1 MKNNNVIIQT
11 VFVFALTLIVSHVAF
26 SFVQQFLQKDV
37 NYSQALFDLEGK
49 VQVFN
54 GLPFELKLTG
64 MALVVGVFVLLMGI
78 LRKKDKG
85 YKDASDHGAYGSAQF
100 SNLDKLRAAGYIASK
115 KHSKWNEKNPY
126 IALNASE
133 GIVLGRVEN
142 ELVIIPPESKLDNR
156 NVLLIGASGSGK
168 GQAFVINNILNNK
181 SSTIVVTDPK
191 GELYDLTH
199 EIKKDQGYKVYQI
212 DFLNLLGDGY
222 NPLDYI
228 HDDLDAKRIALT
240 IARNASKDD
249 KEDHWFSKGVDLLT
263 GLILYVKAEYPN
275 PSIPV
280 EVKREFNKANEDEE
294 YLVSICEEIG
304 EDHAAYQYLKDA
316 SVAKGNERASI
327 FSTFTKQ
334 VGIFSSKKVADLTKQ
349 SDINFHD
356 LQEEVSILYIKIP
369 IKDNPVAS
377 LTATFFDQLIT
388 TLYKIGDQY
397 GSKLKIP
404 SILLL
409 DEFANIGKLNG
420 YDETLSTCRG
430 YDLSIITVVQ
440 DFAQLEAK
448 YGKEIARTII
458 NNHDTTLFLRTK
470 DPETAKFFERLAG
483 DTTIRYNTKSSS
495 NGGGWAYILDIGGS
509 SSSSSVS
516 QNEQL
521 IKKPLVSEAEFLNI
535 NPPSVCYAFLTGHTL
550 KMEKAYQSLIY
561 KGFITGEKQ
570 EIVDG
575 IKRFPYVYPQHRDKY
590 LQTIGKKS
598 VEREKKVNVSLSKAP
613 ATPLTVDITKTQVD
627 IEMKEK
633 TESDANTKEFELIEH
648 FVSSAQ
654 LQPTK
659 EKPKAKE
666 EKPDLMDSL
675 VNRFVTEIVNG
686 KSEETISFV
695 EAASE
700 SESESESVV
709 SDVQPIE
716 DIQEQLNEVVENA
729 KEAFNDNPSTEALA
743 ELKEI
748 VTFKQTVEEVEELLE
763 ENEQLE
769 EVVSFF
775 EGPNPLDE
783 LIELDSDTDIDLVE
797 LEEELPM

>member
-1 MKNNNVIIQT
+1 MKNNNVIIQAILGL
-11 VFVFALTLIVSHVAF
+11 VLTLIISYVTF
-26 SFVQQFLQKDV
+26 SFVQQYVQEGIS
-37 NYSQALFDLEGK
+37 YGQALFDLEGK
-49 VQVFN
+49 IQVFN
-54 GLPFELKLTG
+54 GLPYELKFTVI
-64 MALVVGVFVLLMGI
+64 AFVVGIFALLIGVV
-78 LRKKDKG
+78 RKKDKG
-85 YKDASDHGAYGSAQF
+85 YKDASNHGAYGSAQF
-100 SNLDKLRAAGYIASK
+100 SNLEKLRAAGYIALK
-115 KHSKWNEKNPY
+115 KHSKWSKKNPY
-126 IALNASE
+126 VALSASE
-133 GIVLGRVEN
+133 GIMLGRVED

-199 EIKKDQGYKVYQI
+199 EIKRDQGYKVYQI

-249 KEDHWFSKGVDLLT
+249 KEDHWFSKAVDLLT
-263 GLILYVKAEYPN
+263 GLILYVKDKYPN
-275 PSIPV
+275 PSIPI
-280 EVKREFNKANEDEE
+280 EVKREFNKAYEDEE
-294 YLVSICEEIG
+294 YLVNVCIEIG

-316 SVAKGNERASI
+316 SVAKGNERTSI

-404 SILLL
+404 TILLL

-430 YDLSIITVVQ
+430 YDLSLITVVQ

-483 DTTIRYNTKSSS
+483 DTTIRYNTKSTS
-495 NGGGWAYILDIGGS
+495 NGGGWAYILDVGGNS
-509 SSSSSVS
+509 GSSSVS

-575 IKRFPYVYPQHRDKY
+575 IKRFPYVYPQHQDRY
-590 LQTIGKKS
+590 LQTIGKKPAAH
-598 VEREKKVNVSLSKAP
+598 EKKIDISLSKVPEAP
-613 ATPLTVDITKTQVD
+613 VTVDIKKTQDNIEVD
-627 IEMKEK
+627 GK
-633 TESDANTKEFELIEH
+633 TASDANTKESELIER
-648 FVSSAQ
+648 FVSNAHIP
-654 LQPTK
+654 PTK

-666 EKPDLMDSL
+666 KKPDLMDSL
-675 VNRFVTEIVNG
+675 VSQFVTEIISG
-686 KSEETISFV
+686 KPEETTSYV
-695 EAASE
+695 EAASD
-700 SESESESVV
+700 SESVV

-716 DIQEQLNEVVENA
+716 DVQEQLNEVVENA

-743 ELKEI
+743 ELKGI
-748 VTFKQTVEEVEELLE
+748 ITFKQTVEEVEELLE

-797 LEEELPM
+797 IEEELPM